1 MNKPC
6 LLATLLLTT
15 FAAMAA
21 PTITRLDEPPKGLKP
36 VDPALHGR
44 VSRGP
49 GHGWSYQ
56 WPGTYAETKVTNQDL
71 YFDVAQGAAILHV
84 LVDGAEVTKLIKPA
98 AGTWKL
104 AELPA
109 GSHVVRIESASENQG
124 GAPRFG
130 GFAVLDASQVA
141 APAPR
146 KRQIEFIGDSHTV
159 GYGNTS
165 GKRQCTED
173 EVWSTT
179 DTSQAFGPRVAKH
192 YDADYQVNAISGRG
206 IVRNYGGFKADPLPV
221 VYPYLLFDKA
231 TRYEDAKWKPQVIV
245 IALGTNDFS
254 TPLNGGDQWKTREE
268 LHADYET
275 TYLAFLK
282 SLRARNPHALI
293 VLWATDMADGEIAA
307 EEKKVTDQF
316 VAAGDKQ
323 TFFVPVNG
331 LEFTA
336 CNWHPSTGDDQL
348 IADALIRIIDE
359 HARGFAGR

>member
-1 MNKPC
+1 MKKTY
-6 LLATLLLTT
+6 LFASLLLTT
-15 FAAMAA
+15 FAAEAA
-21 PTITRLDEPPKGLKP
+21 PTVTRLDQPPQWLVP
-36 VDPALHGR
+36 VDSTLQGR

-49 GHGWSYQ
+49 AKGWSYQ
-56 WPGTYAETKVTNQDL
+56 WPGTYAEIKVTDQDL
-71 YFDVAQGAAILHV
+71 FFNVGKEPAILHV
-84 LVDGAEVTKLIKPA
+84 FVDGAEVAKLVKPD
-98 AGTWKL
+98 AGTWRL
-104 AELPA
+104 SELPH

-124 GAPRFG
+124 GPPSFG
-130 GFAVLDASQVA
+130 GFAVRDARQVG
-141 APAPR
+141 APPAR

-165 GKRQCTED
+165 GKRECTED

-179 DTSQAFGPRVAKH
+179 DTSQAFGPLVAKH

-221 VYPYLLFDKA
+221 VYPYVLFDKA
-231 TRYEDAKWKPQVIV
+231 TRYQEAKWKPQVIV

-254 TPLNGGDQWKTREE
+254 TPLNAGDQWKTRDE

-293 VLWATDMADGEIAA
+293 VLWATDMAEGEIAA
-307 EEKKVTDQF
+307 VEKRVADRF

-323 TFFVPVNG
+323 TFFVAVNG

-336 CNWHPSTGDDQL
+336 CNWHPSIEDHHG

-359 HARGFAGR
+359 HAKSFASR